1 MTHRD
6 TDTRLALGLGLGFM
20 VKSSLV
26 LSLVCL
32 SAELKMLFLISKLKF
47 MEPEVGV
54 VIRY

>member
-1 MTHRD
+1 
-6 TDTRLALGLGLGFM
+6 M